1 MLDTSKIE
9 GYDEMSA
16 EEKVKA
22 LEALEVPED
31 NSAELERYKNATS
44 KANSEA
50 AEYKRKLKALEEKAS
65 EGASDTEKQITEL
78 KEQIETLNREKL
90 ISERKASFLKVG
102 MNEETAGK
110 CSEAFTN
117 GDGEAFFKAM
127 DSFIVEHDKAFKA
140 ELLKS
145 TPRPEGE
152 GGKAPEMTK
161 EKLRKLSIG
170 ERAQFAHDYPEEYNK
185 LYGGK

>member
-78 KEQIETLNREKL
+78 KEQIENLNREKL
-90 ISERKASFLKVG
+90 ISERKASFLNVG
-102 MNEETAGK
+102 MNEDTAGK

-117 GDGEAFFKAM
+117 GDGEGFFKALN
-127 DSFIVEHDKAFKA
+127 SFMVEHDKAFKA

-145 TPRPEGE
+145 TPRPDGE
-152 GGKAPEMTK
+152 GGKAPEMTLD
-161 EKLRKLSIG
+161 KLRKMSIS
-170 ERAQFAHDYPEEYNK
+170 ERAQFAHDFPDEYNK

>member
-22 LEALEVPED
+22 LEALDVPED

-50 AEYKRKLKALEEKAS
+50 AEYKRKLKAAS

-78 KEQIETLNREKL
+78 KEQIENLNREKL
-90 ISERKASFLKVG
+90 ISERKASFLNVG
-102 MNEETAGK
+102 MNEDIASK

-117 GDGEAFFKAM
+117 GDGEGFFKALG
-127 DSFIVEHDKAFKA
+127 SFMVEHDKAFKA

-145 TPRPEGE
+145 TPRPDGE
-152 GGKAPEMTK
+152 GGKAPEMTLD
-161 EKLRKLSIG
+161 KLRKMSIS
-170 ERAQFAHDYPEEYNK
+170 ERAQFAHDFPDEYNK